1 MSALLT
7 WIYREYCRV
16 RLAEIK
22 TGSPGWLKMAEQGRP
37 LVGA

>member
-7 WIYREYCRV
+7 WVYREYCSAC
-16 RLAEIK
+16 LAEIK
-22 TGSPGWLKMAEQGRP
+22 TGSPGRLKMAEQRHP